1 MQRPNM
7 ASHAAAK
14 LAAPSRRR
22 KRYALSRAIETR
34 RAASLTE
41 PVIASAARN
50 AACRRAVQ
58 PSLRARVAT
67 GTNAGTRA

>member
-50 AACRRAVQ
+50 AACRA
-58 PSLRARVAT
+58 
-67 GTNAGTRA
+67 